1 MPGKK
6 FVPQFAGDVDPSEFM
21 EAMQG
26 DVEATP
32 LMEQFR
38 GMEAVQKVHEE
49 DETHPQKPQ
58 QAAQGTNVKE
68 ALRDWLKAGQKLL
81 EAMEREGQS

>member
-1 MPGKK
+1 MSGKK

-21 EAMQG
+21 EAMSG
-26 DVEATP
+26 DIQTPPMMEA
-32 LMEQFR
+32 FR
-38 GMEAVQKVHEE
+38 GMDEVQRVHEE
-49 DETHPQKPQ
+49 AQTPPQEPQ
-58 QAAQGTNVKE
+58 QAAQGTDVKE